1 MILFPVASFDTIE
14 TAFIKEQIVALPI
27 EFLASSSEK
36 FIAIEGQQAIAYAGT
51 FSRTLLGTEIYW
63 WIVLKLQT
71 YTMRQLR
78 YFRDEVLKVLAARV
92 ETQYAEALTT
102 SVRDQKFLQFCGF
115 TEIARDDER
124 VLYEWIN

>member
-1 MILFPVASFDTIE
+1 MMLFPVARFDTVE
-14 TAFIKEQIVALPI
+14 TAFIKGQIVALPI

-78 YFRDEVLKVLAARV
+78 YFRDEVIKILSARV
-92 ETQYAEALTT
+92 ETQYAEAITT
-102 SVRDQKFLQFCGF
+102 SRRDQKFLRFCGF

-124 VLYEWIN
+124 VLYEWTN